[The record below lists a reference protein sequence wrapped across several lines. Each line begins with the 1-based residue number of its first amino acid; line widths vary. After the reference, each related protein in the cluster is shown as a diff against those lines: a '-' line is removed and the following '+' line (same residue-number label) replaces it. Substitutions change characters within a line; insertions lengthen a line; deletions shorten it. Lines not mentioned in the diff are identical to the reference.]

1 MRCLNQ
7 RWRSVNLYFPK
18 YNTSKIAGSTKI
30 LKKYIFYLPPVQSEY
45 IYIYINR
52 FSDKEKQLFWNLK
65 FHAVLLAIFSQ
76 LTPTL
81 NCYSAMVYSS
91 RHIISLVPEWKTHPN
106 PVMTSTSENAPET
119 LHTPSVK
126 WGRDPGITPTYAKT
140 QDCSILSIPA
150 PMM

>member
-65 FHAVLLAIFSQ
+65 FHAVLSTIFRQ
-76 LTPTL
+76 LTRTL
-81 NCYSAMVYSS
+81 KYCSAMVHSW
-91 RHIISLVPEWKTHPN
+91 RHVIWLVPKWNLQPSPIMTQHITERSRNPPHPKCQMGQGLWHHL
-106 PVMTSTSENAPET
+106 P
-119 LHTPSVK
+119 L
-126 WGRDPGITPTYAKT
+126 
-140 QDCSILSIPA
+140 C
-150 PMM
+150 